1 MTDLIA
7 NSEKAPFG
15 AIRPANKA
23 RNIGTVATGVFST
36 YGPTKG
42 MYVGLGGLLV
52 GTLATSGESEIEMYV
67 GSFQI
72 VPLSFS
78 DLSSKTTAESLVAL
92 F

>member
-1 MTDLIA
+1 MVDLVQ

-15 AIRPANKA
+15 AIRPATQG
-23 RNIGTVATGVFST
+23 RNIGTVATGVFSSV
-36 YGPTKG
+36 GPTKG
-42 MYVGLGGLLV
+42 VYVGLGGLLV
-52 GTLATSGESEIEMYV
+52 GTLSEDGAETELYV
-67 GSFQI
+67 GSFQL